1 MPDHTL
7 RIAPVTAHGPG
18 RAVSSPRS
26 AAEVEE
32 DDAAR
37 EAAAPRT
44 PDLSGE
50 RVRPPDSAP
59 YLDPSLRNTTP
70 PSRNP

>member
-1 MPDHTL
+1 
-7 RIAPVTAHGPG
+7 PG

-26 AAEVEE
+26 AAEEEE

-44 PDLSGE
+44 PVLSGE

-59 YLDPSLRNTTP
+59 YLDPSLQNTTP
-70 PSRNP
+70 PSRNPVT

>member
-1 MPDHTL
+1 M
-7 RIAPVTAHGPG
+7 RIAPVAADGPG
-18 RAVSSPRS
+18 CWAVSSPRS
-26 AAEVEE
+26 TAEVEE

-50 RVRPPDSAP
+50 RVRPSDSAP
-59 YLDPSLRNTTP
+59 YLHPSLP
-70 PSRNP
+70 FPSEHYPSFTEP

>member
-1 MPDHTL
+1 LFHP
-7 RIAPVTAHGPG
+7 P
-18 RAVSSPRS
+18 
-26 AAEVEE
+26 EVPQ
-32 DDAAR
+32 R

-70 PSRNP
+70 PSRNPIT

>member
-1 MPDHTL
+1 Q
-7 RIAPVTAHGPG
+7 AGPFQ
-18 RAVSSPRS
+18 PP
-26 AAEVEE
+26 EVPQ
-32 DDAAR
+32 R

-59 YLDPSLRNTTP
+59 YLDPSLQNTTP
-70 PSRNP
+70 PSRNPVTL